1 MEVSRWES
9 ELTSKVNVMKTS
21 LVALSFLWGVI
32 LFCPGCACPR
42 RKGVTT
48 HDVEFF
54 RGREDGLIEREE
66 WRDAESGGGIFV
78 FADPNVQAMSAI
90 HTNQTA
96 LGGGSVFSAGG
107 LSSVV
112 DSNLVPAIT
121 ATGTAVGNV
130 IGAAAKSAVK

>member
-1 MEVSRWES
+1 MEAFRWDS
-9 ELTSKVNVMKTS
+9 EASSKVNVMKTI
-21 LVALSFLWGVI
+21 LVALSFLCGVI

-42 RKGVTT
+42 RKSLTT
-48 HDVEFF
+48 HNVEFF
-54 RGREDGLIEREE
+54 RGREDGLVEREE

-78 FADPNVQAMSAI
+78 FADPNVQAMAAI

-96 LGGGSVFSAGG
+96 LGGGSAFSAGS
-107 LSSVV
+107 LSVVV

-130 IGAAAKSAVK
+130 IGAAAKTAVK